1 MNPILRNVLDR
12 NTPKFNSNIM
22 NGLATK
28 MLEKITTYLDNV
40 IKSALVTLDK
50 DLEFEYLGYRHLTPE
65 EDFKTNINTAYSKNE
80 VDITKN
86 YLFKIEFIFR
96 YKNSEI
102 RKTVSLPFV
111 ERGGA
116 LQLSSADYLI
126 VPVLSQYPIAP
137 EIGGVFIRL
146 LRDKLNIKKMER
158 VILIN
163 GEKHIRPIIYG
174 NIFKLQNDK
183 NINKNPPIM
192 IYLLI
197 KWGFFGLFK
206 HYFNTEPIVLIGNDK
221 EALEEGERLRKEGYI
236 EYTTTGQ
243 KPRIGILRNLNY
255 IPHEVKIYVKK
266 KDVNSTMESLITGL
280 IYLFDIFPT
289 VTLNLKD
296 VLGKKKEPN
305 TQLDPVDMDDETR
318 FWVILLGKY
327 VFNNNYT
334 PIRILEDMTEH
345 INILNGYLDN
355 IIKEKLEEKN
365 IYVEDFFELLF
376 YAVDHFNELTMFLE
390 SHLSDINNR
399 YIEILYYILFDFIV
413 SINKAFL
420 ELQRTAAKGK
430 LSEKEAA
437 RIFTDYITPKKIFNL
452 IKAGQIN
459 IAVMPNNDYSGDNY
473 YWKMTSILE
482 D

>member
-1 MNPILRNVLDR
+1 MNPILKKVLEK
-12 NTPKFNSNIM
+12 NTPKFNENTM
-22 NGLATK
+22 NGVATK
-28 MLEKITTYLDNV
+28 MLDKILVYLDNV
-40 IKSALVTLDK
+40 IKSAMVTLDK
-50 DLEFEYLGYRHLTPE
+50 NIDFKYLGYRYLTPE
-65 EDFKTNINTAYSKNE
+65 EDFRTNINTAYSKNE
-80 VDITKN
+80 VDITTN
-86 YLFKIEFIFR
+86 YLFKVEFIFKYR
-96 YKNSEI
+96 DSEI
-102 RKTVSLPFV
+102 RKNVSLPFV

-116 LQLSSADYLI
+116 LKLSNADYII

-163 GEKHIRPIIYG
+163 DERQIRPIIYG

-183 NINKNPPIM
+183 NINKNPPIVL
-192 IYLLI
+192 YLLI

-206 HYFNTEPIVLIGNDK
+206 HYFNTEPIVLIGNDDK
-221 EALEEGERLRKEGYI
+221 TIEEGLKLKKQGYT
-236 EYTTTGQ
+236 EFTTTGQ
-243 KPRIGILRNLNY
+243 KPRLGLLRNINY
-255 IPHEVKIYVKK
+255 IPHEVKIYVKTS
-266 KDVNSTMESLITGL
+266 DVTPVMESLIASI
-280 IYLFDIFPT
+280 IYVFDIFPT
-289 VTLNLKD
+289 VTLNLRD
-296 VLGKKKEPN
+296 AIGKKTEPN
-305 TQLDPVDMDDETR
+305 TYLDVLSMDDETS

-327 VFNNNYT
+327 VFNNSYT
-334 PIRILEDMTEH
+334 PVRILEDMVEH

-355 IIKEKLEEKN
+355 IIKEKLEEKG
-365 IYVEDFFELLF
+365 IHVDDFFELLF
-376 YAVDHFNELTMFLE
+376 YAVKNFNNLTMFLE

-420 ELQRTAAKGK
+420 ELKRTAAKNK

-452 IKAGQIN
+452 IKAGKIN